1 MEKHVIVS
9 DQLTPMVIIWMIA
22 AMVITWVGCV
32 LLVTRWRQRVI
43 DLPNARS
50 AHSLATPR
58 GGGMAIALAMA
69 FYTCTLYWTGALT
82 LAQTVVLLSALP
94 VAVVGFLDDISS
106 LPVRYRLPV
115 HILIASLS
123 LWVLGP
129 VPEAFFSGWLMLP
142 AIIQGAILVVALVWL
157 LNLYNFMDG
166 IDGLAAMQCLF
177 VSLSGAFFLKDTM
190 PGLMPIC
197 LGLAACQLC
206 FLYWNWTPARLFMGD
221 AGSTFCGYFLGVIG
235 LLSHYAMGL
244 SVWGWVLLMGSF
256 IADTTFTLVR
266 RLLAGHSITE
276 GHATHAY
283 QQLSRKSDSHIKVAL
298 LVMAVNII
306 WLFPIA
312 WLAVIQPE
320 NGVFLAFSGI
330 VPLMILAAWLG
341 AGRTNN

>member
-1 MEKHVIVS
+1 MAV
-9 DQLTPMVIIWMIA
+9 LLLMA
-22 AMVITWVGCV
+22 AVGITWIGCH
-32 LLVTRWRQRVI
+32 LLVTRWRQQVI

-50 AHSLATPR
+50 AHSHATPR
-58 GGGMAIALAMA
+58 GGGMAVALAM
-69 FYTCTLYWTGALT
+69 TCYSCALYWLGALS
-82 LAQTVVLLSALP
+82 LVQMVVLLSALP
-94 VAVVGFLDDISS
+94 IAIVGFLDDVSS

-115 HILIASLS
+115 HILITSLT

-129 VPEAFFSGWLMLP
+129 VPDAFFNGWLLLP
-142 AIIQGAILVVALVWL
+142 ALVQGAILVVALVWL

-166 IDGLAAMQCLF
+166 IDGLAALQCLF
-177 VSLSGAFFLKDTM
+177 VSLAGAFFLKDTM
-190 PGLMPIC
+190 PGLMWIC

-206 FLYWNWTPARLFMGD
+206 FLFWNWTPARLFMGD
-221 AGSTFCGYFLGVIG
+221 AGSTFCGYFLGVVG

-244 SVWGWVLLMGSF
+244 SVWVWVLLMGSF

-283 QQLSRKSDSHIKVAL
+283 QQLSRKLGNHVRVAL
-298 LVMAVNII
+298 LIMAVNVI

-312 WLAVIQPE
+312 YLATIQPE
-320 NGVFLAFSGI
+320 NGVLLAFSGI
-330 VPLMILAAWLG
+330 VPLMILAALLG